1 MKRLIGEL
9 KELPGSGCWLL
20 SPGNLKPGLLGI
32 SGNREMD
39 DRYR

>member
-1 MKRLIGEL
+1 MKRFIGEF
-9 KELPGSGCWLL
+9 KELLGSGCWLL
-20 SPGNLKPGLLGI
+20 FLGNLKFGLLGI